1 MQAKIVRFTTPTG
14 VVRQGRVTEEYLLHG
29 RLRYTVET
37 EFGDIFVWADQT
49 DNITPPQAA
58 KPPSRA
64 P

>member
-29 RLRYTVET
+29 RLRFTVET

-49 DNITPPQAA
+49 EDVTPQTA
-58 KPPSRA
+58 KMPPRA
-64 P
+64 S